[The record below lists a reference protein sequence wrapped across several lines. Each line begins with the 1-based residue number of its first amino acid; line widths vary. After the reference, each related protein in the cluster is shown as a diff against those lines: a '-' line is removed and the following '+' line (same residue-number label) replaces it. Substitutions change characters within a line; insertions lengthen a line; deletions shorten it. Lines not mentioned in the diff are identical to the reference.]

1 MPALETVG
9 PNEVGLW
16 ALRFKIGIKNVYCLV
31 DPISI
36 QMGKKKQILENNT

>member
-16 ALRFKIGIKNVYCLV
+16 ALRFKIGIKSVYCFV
-31 DPISI
+31 NPISI
-36 QMGKKKQILENNT
+36 QMEKEKQILENNT